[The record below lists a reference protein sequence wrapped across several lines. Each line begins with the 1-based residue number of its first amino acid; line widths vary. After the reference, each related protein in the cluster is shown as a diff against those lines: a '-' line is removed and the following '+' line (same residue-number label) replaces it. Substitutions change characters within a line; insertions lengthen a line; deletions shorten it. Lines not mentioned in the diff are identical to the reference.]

1 MITKLLKKTLL
12 ALALVAAAGS
22 ASAQWALNS
31 DASSVDFISVKNAK
45 VAELH
50 HFKNLQGSV
59 DKNGEANVTIAL
71 ASVETMIPIR
81 NERMQSML
89 FEVEEFPQATVSTD
103 VDLKRISSMKTGQSF
118 VQPAQLALS
127 LHGKEQTLSA
137 DLRIV
142 KLRKNKLLVTTVRPV
157 IVNADDFSLG
167 KGVEALREVAQLL
180 SISTAV
186 PITASLVFEK

>member
-167 KGVEALREVAQLL
+167 KGIEALREVAQLL

>member
-1 MITKLLKKTLL
+1 MIATPIKKTLL
-12 ALALVAAAGS
+12 ALALFAAAGNV
-22 ASAQWALNS
+22 SAQWALNNA
-31 DASSVDFISVKNAK
+31 ASSIDFISVKNAA
-45 VAELH
+45 VAELN
-50 HFKNLQGSV
+50 HFKKLQGTVS
-59 DKNGEANVTIAL
+59 KNGEASVTIAL

-81 NERMQSML
+81 NERLQSML
-89 FEVEEFPQATVSTD
+89 FEMQKFPQATVSTD
-103 VDLKRISSMKTGQSF
+103 VDLKRISNMKTGQSF

-127 LHGKEQTLSA
+127 LHGKEQTLKA

-167 KGVEALREVAQLL
+167 KGIEALREVAQLL

>member
-1 MITKLLKKTLL
+1 MIATAMNKILL
-12 ALALVAAAGS
+12 AFALVAAASS
-22 ASAQWALNS
+22 ASAQWALNNA
-31 DASSVDFISVKNAK
+31 ASRVDFISVKNAK

-50 HFKNLQGSV
+50 HFKKLQGSIS
-59 DKNGEANVTIAL
+59 KKGKASATIGL
-71 ASVETMIPIR
+71 ASVETLIPIR

-89 FEVEEFPQATVSTD
+89 FEVEKFPQATVSTN
-103 VDLKRISSMKTGQSF
+103 VDFKRISSMKAGQSYI
-118 VQPAQLALS
+118 QSAQLELS
-127 LHGKEQTLSA
+127 VHGQKQTVDA

-142 KLRKNKLLVTTVRPV
+142 KLRKNSLLVTTVKPI

-186 PITASLVFEK
+186 PITASLVFEN